1 MKIRNSIFGGAAV
14 LAVAATLSVSP
25 AFAKAATHHHKHHAA
40 AASSSTDQSEEQAT
54 AQLNQQQA
62 NSPGA
67 VQASTMSGM
76 NPNSS
81 APNSQQLQNGGPS
94 MAPPANTGT
103 NAATKPTMN
112 GNGGASG
119 STVSNGTNNTGSGNP
134 H

>member
-1 MKIRNSIFGGAAV
+1 MIMKIRSSILGGAAV
-14 LAVAATLSVSP
+14 LALAATLSVSP
-25 AFAKAATHHHKHHAA
+25 AFAKTATHHRTHHAA
-40 AASSSTDQSEEQAT
+40 AASASDQSEEQTT

-62 NSPGA
+62 SNPGA
-67 VQASTMSGM
+67 VPSSSLSGI

-81 APNSQQLQNGGPS
+81 AANSAQLQNGGPS

-103 NAATKPTMN
+103 NAATKPTMS

-119 STVSNGTNNTGSGNP
+119 STASGNT